1 MCGDKETSSA
11 SLILLAQLN
20 VNWNEE
26 EKVKNSLLSWG
37 FSIKHTVL
45 PRDHGFMDSLQERE
59 GKAFL

>member
-1 MCGDKETSSA
+1 MCGDRETSSA

-26 EKVKNSLLSWG
+26 EKGKNSLLSWG

>member
-45 PRDHGFMDSLQERE
+45 PRDHGFMDSLQER
-59 GKAFL
+59 